1 MKNATLIENLYTQQP
16 QQPHQPSIPDSRS
29 YIPPQN
35 TFQTFRNNNYDNVHS
50 NAAQS
55 SAIRGKVAS
64 PSVYEWNATPYQA
77 PIQEQIPSSETSF
90 SFDPVQNVRNAIA
103 ACYAGAQMLKT
114 QQFGEHS
121 VYKCPVEN
129 MTGGDYKYIVAIV
142 GQNQHSHIP
151 LGAYYSLAS
160 IPWVSF
166 QTRATAN
173 PAAEFGPTRPT
184 PLRYTL
190 PISNNNPLFDKI
202 KMVLEDPTMFS
213 YIADTIPCKVEFL
226 KMKETSTA
234 ATTSTVISALEGFK
248 TILTFMN

>member
-1 MKNATLIENLYTQQP
+1 MKNATVIEDIYSSAAPVSKGLGFDP
-16 QQPHQPSIPDSRS
+16 RS
-29 YIPPQN
+29 YVPPQS
-35 TFQTFRNNNYDNVHS
+35 TFQTFRDNNFDNVQT

-64 PSVYEWNATPYQA
+64 PSIYEWNAASTQA
-77 PIQEQIPSSETSF
+77 PKQQAPQQSQQPLF
-90 SFDPVQNVRNAIA
+90 SFDPVQNVRNAISS
-103 ACYAGAQMLKT
+103 CYSGAQMLKT
-114 QQFGEHS
+114 QQSGEFS

-142 GQNQHSHIP
+142 GQNLHSHIP

-166 QTRATAN
+166 QTRATSN
-173 PAAEFGPTRPT
+173 PAAEFGPNRPT
-184 PLRYTL
+184 PLHYSL
-190 PISNNNPLFDKI
+190 PHASNNPLFDKI
-202 KMVLEDPTMFS
+202 KLVLEEPTKFS

-234 ATTSTVISALEGFK
+234 ASSSTVISALEGFK